1 MQKVKV
7 LVLLAIV
14 ATLAMI
20 AYSSGQFDY
29 VINSLTQESQKTQ
42 S

>member
-14 ATLAMI
+14 ATLAVI

-29 VINSLTQESQKTQ
+29 VIFILIQESQK